1 MRVEQESGELLEG
14 YWRTFANLMLN
25 DFTELRKF
33 LTPGAESQLTSLEKE
48 NVKRTLT
55 EMGIIVALMILSLAF
70 GKMTDDED
78 EDSLLYY
85 PYYLAYRVRTEMM
98 FFFNPLDTL
107 RMFRT
112 PTIAYSVVEK
122 LMRLLI
128 QLTNPFE
135 TYERRSGMAKKGDN
149 KLKIKGL
156 KLLGINGYTLNPK
169 EALDMMKM
177 FTN

>member
-1 MRVEQESGELLEG
+1 
-14 YWRTFANLMLN
+14 MLN

-33 LTPGAESQLTSLEKE
+33 LTPGTESQLTSLEKE
-48 NVKRTLT
+48 NIKRTLT

-78 EDSLLYY
+78 EDSALYY

-122 LMRLLI
+122 LMRILI

-135 TYERRSGMAKKGDN
+135 TYERRTGMAKRGDN

-156 KLLGINGYTLNPK
+156 KLLGINGYTTNPK